1 MNARAPCETCGAAL
15 AVDQHYCVE
24 CGARVG
30 PPLALPYIT
39 PHPAAVRP
47 AVGGFVLPM
56 PIQMATTC
64 AALALGF
71 GVVVG
76 TAISPNLSRIVA
88 DPGQVVAE
96 APPPAAPPA
105 EPAPIPPSGGGP
117 VTAGTGTTVASTET
131 TDTDTGGGGGGKK
144 RKKKPKQ
151 PKPDNVPV
159 DGWVVQVN
167 PNAVSFTVA
176 KLTGADPVTV
186 VHTERADQ
194 LPAPGTGIVTV
205 GRRLFN
211 NTLREIGPRTLQGS
225 SATASI
231 SGIVTYRDLGDP
243 TDPANTTVPDDEE
256 AFTVSSAGAS
266 LLVRIPVDGGSP
278 VASEVD
284 PPPLGAQVTV
294 PVEIRSVASL
304 GTPLELTPPPP
315 SPAGCAP
322 PPSPFRPFPAPTHV
336 LELGPGMAAPT
347 STDATSASI
356 AAIVQANCPGAGKTL
371 FSADAIRERGVD
383 QELSVPSGI
392 DVSRY
397 APGQSV
403 VANVSLTA
411 TGPSSVTGIAG
422 DTGITGARDSALGQG
437 DMAGPP
443 VDDVGPA
450 KAKKKKK
457 KKK

>member
-1 MNARAPCETCGAAL
+1 MNARAPCEGCGAAL

-24 CGARVG
+24 CGARIG
-30 PPLALPYIT
+30 PPLALPYLA
-39 PHPAAVRP
+39 PEAAEQRP

-76 TAISPNLSRIVA
+76 TAISPNLAKIIA
-88 DPGQVVAE
+88 GPAPIVAE
-96 APPPAAPPA
+96 AQPSEPTPVEPTPAG
-105 EPAPIPPSGGGP
+105 PIGGGGP
-117 VTAGTGTTVASTET
+117 APVDTGTTIASTET
-131 TDTDTGGGGGGKK
+131 TDTTGGGGGGGKK
-144 RKKKPKQ
+144 KRKRKQ
-151 PKPDNVPV
+151 PQPDNVPI

-176 KLTGADPVTV
+176 KLSGSDPVTV
-186 VHTERADQ
+186 VHTERTDQ
-194 LPAPGTGIVTV
+194 LPAAGTGIVTV

-225 SATASI
+225 SSTASI
-231 SGIVTYRDLGDP
+231 TGIVTYSDVGVDNA
-243 TDPANTTVPDDEE
+243 TDPADEE
-256 AFTVSSAGAS
+256 AFTVSSSSAS

-278 VASEVD
+278 LASEVD

-294 PVEIRSVASL
+294 PVEIRSAASL
-304 GTPLELTPPPP
+304 TTPLELTPAPPA
-315 SPAGCAP
+315 PAGCAP
-322 PPSPFRPFPAPTHV
+322 PPSPLKPSPAPTHV
-336 LELGPGMAAPT
+336 LELGPGMGPPT
-347 STDATSASI
+347 STDSTSASI
-356 AAIVQANCPGAGKTL
+356 EAVVQANCAGAGKVL

-383 QELSVPSGI
+383 LELSVPGGI
-392 DVSRY
+392 DISRY

-403 VANVSLTA
+403 VANVALTPGV
-411 TGPSSVTGIAG
+411 GPSAITGIAS
-422 DTGITGARDSALGQG
+422 DTGITGARDNLLGQG

-443 VDDVGPA
+443 VDDVGPP

-457 KKK
+457 KRKKKK